1 MDSAQFSGQKH
12 TWRLSSLL
20 QKGADRSAQT
30 LNNDL
35 AHALKF
41 IGNTSQYRDQRPCVP
56 VRHLV
61 TLEPLWSPHFRSIA
75 AIFHDWETAHICLG
89 WAGLGW
95 AGVLGTIV

>member
-41 IGNTSQYRDQRPCVP
+41 IGNTETRDP
-56 VRHLV
+56 VSLSA
-61 TLEPLWSPHFRSIA
+61 T
-75 AIFHDWETAHICLG
+75 
-89 WAGLGW
+89 
-95 AGVLGTIV
+95 

>member
-41 IGNTSQYRDQRPCVP
+41 IGNTHASAENRETESLCPCP
-56 VRHLV
+56 
-61 TLEPLWSPHFRSIA
+61 PP
-75 AIFHDWETAHICLG
+75 
-89 WAGLGW
+89 
-95 AGVLGTIV
+95 

>member
-41 IGNTSQYRDQRPCVP
+41 IGNTETRDP
-56 VRHLV
+56 VSLSASLV

-89 WAGLGW
+89 WAGLGR
-95 AGVLGTIV
+95 AGALGTIV